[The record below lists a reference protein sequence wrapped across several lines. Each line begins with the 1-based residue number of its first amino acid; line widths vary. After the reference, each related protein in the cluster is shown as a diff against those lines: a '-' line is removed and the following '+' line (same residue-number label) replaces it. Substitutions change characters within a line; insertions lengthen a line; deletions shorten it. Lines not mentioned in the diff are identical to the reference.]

1 MSGIGLAVDAV
12 LSWNTAKELHRI
24 EAGCDAKQARTAER
38 YQAELGA
45 VVGVHRPDTAKGEQ
59 YAIMVVNGS
68 DVPIYDIRVDSQKA
82 DKSCDNPVLELGA
95 LPPGEIC
102 YPRSPDVQVGLCH

>member
-1 MSGIGLAVDAV
+1 MRNKLAPSNAIRP
-12 LSWNTAKELHRI
+12 S
-24 EAGCDAKQARTAER
+24 
-38 YQAELGA
+38 LGQF
-45 VVGVHRPDTAKGEQ
+45 GVHCPDTAKGEQ

-68 DVPIYDIRVDSQKA
+68 DVPIYDIRVESQKA
-82 DKSCDNPVLELGA
+82 DKSCDNPVLWLGA